1 MSDTTQDTLDKIT
14 IAGLRCAAHIGCKE
28 EERQLLQALIVY
40 ATVYLDTR
48 DAAKDDD
55 LEKTV
60 NYARLSKALIR
71 CCQESTCQLIET
83 LAQNLAELCLAA
95 SPRVRRVDLE
105 IRKPAG
111 LSNGDYAAIAITRFP
126 KK

>member
-1 MSDTTQDTLDKIT
+1 MNDTTQDTLDKIT

-28 EERQLLQALIVY
+28 EERQLLQALVVT

-83 LAQNLAELCLAA
+83 LAQNLAELCLKA
-95 SPRVRRVDLE
+95 SPRVQRVDLE
-105 IRKPAG
+105 VRKPAG
-111 LSNGDYAAIAITRFP
+111 LPNGDYAAIAITRFQE
-126 KK
+126 

>member
-1 MSDTTQDTLDKIT
+1 MTNTTQANLDKIT

-28 EERQLLQALIVY
+28 EERQLLQALVIY
-40 ATVYLDTR
+40 ATVYLDTK
-48 DAAKDDD
+48 DAAQNDD

-60 NYARLSKALIR
+60 NYARLSKAIIR

-83 LAQNLAELCLAA
+83 LTQNLADLYLAA
-95 SPRVRRVDLE
+95 SPRVKRVDLE

-111 LSNGDYAAIAITRFP
+111 LSHGDYAAIAITRYP
-126 KK
+126 KE